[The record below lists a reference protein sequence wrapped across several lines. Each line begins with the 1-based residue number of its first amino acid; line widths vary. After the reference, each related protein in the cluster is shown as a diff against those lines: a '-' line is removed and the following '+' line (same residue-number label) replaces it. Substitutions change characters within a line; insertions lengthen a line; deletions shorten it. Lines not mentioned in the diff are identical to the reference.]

1 MKAVRIHR
9 FGDPSVLQY
18 EDVDDPRPG
27 PGDAIVHIK
36 AASINH
42 LDIDVRSGVS
52 RWPVPLPHIPGT
64 EFAGEVVAVGPGATL
79 EAGTRVIAFEATCGA
94 CEYCTSGRDN
104 LCTNAQHFGL
114 TVNGGY
120 AQYVSAPA
128 RGLIAIDS
136 GLPYED
142 AATAQLSFGTAYHML
157 VTRAHVVP
165 GETVLVNAAAS
176 SVGTAAIQ
184 IAKWRGARVIA
195 SAGSA
200 AKLEPLR
207 ALGADEVIDYSR
219 ELLDE
224 AVLSVTGGRGV
235 EVVFEHVGGPLFE
248 RVLKSLARDGR
259 VVTCGA
265 HAGEV
270 VPLDIIPFFRRQLS
284 LLGSRRV
291 TSAELRDVLRLMGDG
306 TFKAKIH
313 TTLPLSAAKRAHELI
328 ERRENVGKVV
338 LLPP

>member
-18 EDVDDPRPG
+18 EDVDDPSPG
-27 PGDAIVHIK
+27 PGDAVVRIK

-42 LDIDVRSGVS
+42 LDIDVRAGVS
-52 RWPVPLPHIPGT
+52 RWPVSLPRIPGT
-64 EFAGEVVAVGPGATL
+64 EFAGDVTAVGPGSVL
-79 EAGTRVIAFEATCGA
+79 KVGTRVIAFEATCGT
-94 CEYCTSGRDN
+94 CTYCTSGRDN
-104 LCTNAQHFGL
+104 LCTNGQHFGL
-114 TVNGGY
+114 TVHGGY
-120 AQYVSAPA
+120 AQYISAPG
-128 RGLIAIDS
+128 RGLIPIESD
-136 GLPYED
+136 LPYED

-157 VTRAHVVP
+157 VTRVQLAA
-165 GETVLVNAAAS
+165 GETILINAAAS
-176 SVGTAAIQ
+176 SVGTAAVQ

-200 AKLEPLR
+200 AKLEQLR

-219 ELLDE
+219 DLLDE
-224 AVLSVTGGRGV
+224 AVLSLTGGRGV

-291 TSAELRDVLRLMGDG
+291 TSAELREVLRLMGNR

-313 TTLPLSAAKRAHELI
+313 KTLPLSAAREAHELI
-328 ERRENVGKVV
+328 GRRENVGKVV

>member
-1 MKAVRIHR
+1 MLR
-9 FGDPSVLQY
+9 Y

-27 PGDAIVHIK
+27 PGDAIVRIQ
-36 AASINH
+36 AAAINH

-52 RWPVPLPHIPGT
+52 RWPVSLPHIPGT
-64 EFAGEVVAVGPGATL
+64 EFAGEVVAVGPGCTL
-79 EAGTRVIAFEATCGA
+79 AAGTRVIAFEATCGA
-94 CEYCTSGRDN
+94 CSYCTSDRDN

-120 AQYVSAPA
+120 AQYISAPA
-128 RGLIAIDS
+128 HGLIPIES
-136 GLPYED
+136 ELPYED

-157 VTRAHVVP
+157 IARAQLAP

-195 SAGSA
+195 SAGSW

-207 ALGADEVIDYSR
+207 ALGADEVVDYSR
-219 ELLDE
+219 EALDD
-224 AVLSVTGGRGV
+224 AVLSLTGGRGV
-235 EVVFEHVGGPLFE
+235 EVAFEHVGGPLFE

-259 VVTCGA
+259 AVTCGA

-291 TSAELRDVLRLMGDG
+291 TSQELRDVLRLMGDG
-306 TFKAKIH
+306 ALKAKIH
-313 TTLPLSAAKRAHELI
+313 KTLPLSAAKEAHELI
-328 ERRENVGKVV
+328 ERRENIGKVV

>member
-1 MKAVRIHR
+1 MKAIRIHH

-18 EDVDDPRPG
+18 EDAADPSPG
-27 PGDAIVHIK
+27 EGDVIVRVK

-42 LDIDVRSGVS
+42 LDLDVRAGVS

-64 EFAGEVVAVGPGATL
+64 EFAGEVVAVGPGVTL
-79 EAGTRVIAFEATCGA
+79 AIGTRAIAFEATCGTCA
-94 CEYCTSGRDN
+94 YCATGRDN
-104 LCTNAQHFGL
+104 LCTGAQHFGL

-120 AQYVSAPA
+120 AQFVRAPA
-128 RGLIAIDS
+128 RGLVAIE
-136 GLPYED
+136 GELPYED

-157 VTRAHVVP
+157 VTRAGVRSDEV
-165 GETVLVNAAAS
+165 VLVNAAAS

-184 IAKWRGARVIA
+184 IAKWKGARVIA

-200 AKLEPLR
+200 SKLERLR

-219 ELLDE
+219 EALDE
-224 AVLSVTGGRGV
+224 AVLSLTGGSGV
-235 EVVFEHVGGPLFE
+235 DVVFEHVGGPLFE
-248 RVLKSLARDGR
+248 RVLKAVARDGR
-259 VVTCGA
+259 IVTCGA

-291 TSAELRDVLRLMGDG
+291 TSKELKSVLALMEAG
-306 TFKAKIH
+306 TFKATIH
-313 TTLPLSAAKRAHELI
+313 KTLPLEAAREAHELV